1 MFEWLLSPEAL
12 VALFT
17 LTALE
22 IVLGIDNIILISI
35 LVAKLPP
42 KQRQPGRIIGLGLAM
57 GTRILLLLTLSWMM
71 RLTEPL
77 FEILGKGVSGRD
89 LILFFGGLF
98 LIVKSMNEIREAML
112 PHKEEAH
119 HENHK
124 QVSFIGVLIQ
134 IALLDIV
141 FSLDSVITAVGMVNQ
156 IGIMVSAIIIAVG
169 MMMFAAKPI
178 GDFVE
183 SHPTFKI
190 LALTFLILIGVTL
203 IIESAGIHVPK
214 AYIYFAMGFSVL
226 VESLNTKM
234 RKNLA
239 KQKSNSSSI
248 E

>member
-17 LTALE
+17 LAALE

-35 LVAKLPP
+35 LVAKLPH
-42 KQRQPGRIIGLGLAM
+42 KQRQPGRIIGLSLAM

-71 RLTEPL
+71 HLTEPL
-77 FEILGKGVSGRD
+77 FELFGKGVSGRD

-98 LIVKSMNEIREAML
+98 LIVKSTNEIREAMT
-112 PHKEEAH
+112 PHTEEEH
-119 HENHK
+119 HEISK
-124 QVSFIGVLIQ
+124 KVSFIGVLIQ

-156 IGIMVSAIIIAVG
+156 IEIMVTAIIIAVG

-183 SHPTFKI
+183 SHPMFKI
-190 LALTFLILIGVTL
+190 LALAFLILIGITL
-203 IIESAGIHVPK
+203 IIESFGFHVPK
-214 AYIYFAMGFSVL
+214 AYIYFAMGFSVF
-226 VESLNTKM
+226 VEVLNTKM
-234 RKNLA
+234 RKRLGM
-239 KQKSNSSSI
+239 KL
-248 E
+248 

>member
-17 LTALE
+17 LAALE

-35 LVAKLPP
+35 LVAKLPE
-42 KQRQPGRIIGLGLAM
+42 KQRQPGRIIGLSLAM

-98 LIVKSMNEIREAML
+98 LIVKSMNEIREAMV

-119 HENHK
+119 HENHNK
-124 QVSFIGVLIQ
+124 VSFIGVLIQ
-134 IALLDIV
+134 IAL
-141 FSLDSVITAVGMVNQ
+141 
-156 IGIMVSAIIIAVG
+156 G

-239 KQKSNSSSI
+239 KQKPNSSSI

>member
-17 LTALE
+17 LAALE

-35 LVAKLPP
+35 LVAKLPE

-98 LIVKSMNEIREAML
+98 LIVKSMNEIREAMV

-119 HENHK
+119 HESHK
-124 QVSFIGVLIQ
+124 KVSFIGVLIQ

-141 FSLDSVITAVGMVNQ
+141 FSLDSVISAVNQ

>member
-17 LTALE
+17 LAALE

-35 LVAKLPP
+35 LVAKLPE

-98 LIVKSMNEIREAML
+98 LIVKSMNEIREAMV

-119 HENHK
+119 HESHK
-124 QVSFIGVLIQ
+124 KVSFIGVLIQ

-141 FSLDSVITAVGMVNQ
+141 FSLDSVMVNQ

-183 SHPTFKI
+183 GHPTFKI

-234 RKNLA
+234 RKNFA

>member
-1 MFEWLLSPEAL
+1 MLEWLSNPESL
-12 VALFT
+12 VALLT

-35 LVAKLPP
+35 LVARLPE
-42 KQRQPGRIIGLGLAM
+42 KQRQPGRIIGLSLAM

-77 FEILGKGVSGRD
+77 FSLFDKGFSGRD

-98 LIVKSMNEIREAML
+98 LIIKSTGELREAIQAR
-112 PHKEEAH
+112 HEE
-119 HENHK
+119 HEEHNTK
-124 QVSFIGVLIQ
+124 KNVSFFAVLIQ

-141 FSLDSVITAVGMVNQ
+141 FSLDSVITAVGMVNKVPV
-156 IGIMVSAIIIAVG
+156 MVAAIIIAVG

-183 SHPTFKI
+183 NYPTFKV
-190 LALTFLILIGVTL
+190 LALAFLILIGVAL
-203 IIESAGIHVPK
+203 IVESLGIHVPK
-214 AYIYFAMGFSVL
+214 AYIYFAMGFSVF
-226 VESLNTKM
+226 VEALNTKM

-239 KQKSNSSSI
+239 KQH
-248 E
+248 